1 MASATGMGPLDS
13 GGRVIIIG
21 GGPAGVAC
29 AIALQRC
36 ALREGR
42 RFTVTI
48 LEGKEFVGER
58 HHNQCAGVLSPP
70 LAGLLEADL
79 GIPFPDHLVR
89 TVIEEYVLHATHTS
103 LALGRKGVTSHAV
116 RRVQFDAFML
126 EQARESGVSLIPA
139 RAVDLEFLQ
148 GGVVVYTEAGPVEAD
163 VVVGAFGMDEGA
175 AAIFQRVCGYR
186 PPQALPSV
194 VTKYHPGDRAMETF
208 GVRIHAFLPKEK
220 RIEFG
225 AVTPKGN
232 HLTIN
237 IAGPS
242 VDSAVLQDF
251 LQFSEVRPVLPNLEQ
266 AGLLDANDL
275 RCFKG
280 RFPVSLAKGTFGDR
294 WVMIGDAAGLVRA
307 FKGKGVTSA
316 VQTGI
321 RAAETMLR
329 VGISA
334 QAFRHHYLP
343 ANRDLIRDVPFGRA
357 MRLSAIGLARMGVF
371 EVILEAGKR
380 EPRLYEA
387 LFEAVSANGPYRR
400 VWANGLSLRSLV
412 AIARSVLAT
421 RRGAVPTTAELRDR

>member
-1 MASATGMGPLDS
+1 MGMGPLES
-13 GGRVIIIG
+13 GGRVIIVG

-29 AIALQRC
+29 AITLQRC

-70 LAGLLEADL
+70 LADLLEADL
-79 GIPFPDHLVR
+79 GLPFPHHLVR

-126 EQARESGVSLIPA
+126 EQARERGVSFIPA
-139 RAVDLEFLQ
+139 RAVDLEFLAE
-148 GGVVVYTEAGPVEAD
+148 GVVVYTEAGPVEAD

-186 PPQALPSV
+186 PPQALSAV
-194 VTKYHPGDRAMETF
+194 VTKYHPGDRAMEAF
-208 GVRIHAFLPKEK
+208 GPRIHAFLPKWK

-225 AVTPKGN
+225 GVTPKGN

-242 VDSAVLQDF
+242 VDSAMMQEF
-251 LQFSEVRPVLPNLEQ
+251 LQLAEVRRALPNLEQ
-266 AGLLDANDL
+266 AGMLDANDL

-280 RFPVSLAKGTFGDR
+280 RFPVSLARRTFGDR
-294 WVMIGDAAGLVRA
+294 WVMIGDASGLVRA

-316 VQTGI
+316 LQTGI

-329 VGISA
+329 IGISG

-343 ANRDLIRDVPFGRA
+343 ANEDLIRDIPFGRA
-357 MRLSAIGLARMGVF
+357 MRISTIGLARMGLF
-371 EVILEAGKR
+371 DVILEAGKR

-387 LFEAVSANGPYRR
+387 LFEAVSAHGPYRR
-400 VWANGLSLRSLV
+400 VWAKGLSLRSLA
-412 AIARSVLAT
+412 AIARSAVAT
-421 RRGAVPTTAELRDR
+421 RHGAVRTTTHLMDP

>member
-1 MASATGMGPLDS
+1 MGLGPLDS
-13 GGRVIIIG
+13 GGRVIIVG

-70 LAGLLEADL
+70 LADLLEADL

-89 TVIEEYVLHATHTS
+89 TVIEEYVLHAPHTS

-116 RRVQFDAFML
+116 RRIQFDAFML
-126 EQARESGVSLIPA
+126 EQARERGVSLIAA
-139 RAVDLEFLQ
+139 RVVDVEFLQ
-148 GGVVVYTEAGPVEAD
+148 EGVVVYTEAGPVEAD

-186 PPQALPSV
+186 PPQALSSV
-194 VTKYHPGDRAMETF
+194 VTKYHPGDRAMEAF
-208 GVRIHAFLPKEK
+208 GARIHAFLPKQK

-225 AVTPKGN
+225 GVTPKGN

-237 IAGPS
+237 IAGPA
-242 VDSAVLQDF
+242 VDSAMMQEF
-251 LQFSEVRPVLPNLEQ
+251 LRLAEVRRVLPNLEQ
-266 AGLLDANDL
+266 AGKLDENDL

-280 RFPVSLAKGTFGDR
+280 RFPVSLARGTFGDR

-316 VQTGI
+316 LQTGI
-321 RAAETMLR
+321 RAAETMLCA
-329 VGISA
+329 GISG
-334 QAFRHHYLP
+334 QAFQHHYLP
-343 ANRDLIRDVPFGRA
+343 ANRDLIRDIPFGRA
-357 MRLSAIGLARMGVF
+357 MRLLSIGLARMGF
-371 EVILEAGKR
+371 FDVILEAGNR

-387 LFEAVSANGPYRR
+387 LFEAVSADGPYRR
-400 VWANGLSLRSLV
+400 VWANGLSLPSLV
-412 AIARSVLAT
+412 ALARAAVTT
-421 RRGAVPTTAELRDR
+421 RPGAARTPSAPRDPER

>member
-1 MASATGMGPLDS
+1 MASATSMGPLDS
-13 GGRVIIIG
+13 GGRAIIIG

-29 AIALQRC
+29 ALALQRS

-70 LAGLLEADL
+70 LAELLEADL
-79 GIPFPDHLVR
+79 GIPFPHHLVR
-89 TVIEEYVLHATHTS
+89 TVIEEYVLHAAHTS
-103 LALGRKGVTSHAV
+103 LTLGRKGVISHAV
-116 RRVQFDAFML
+116 RRIQFDAYML
-126 EQARESGVSLIPA
+126 EQARERGISLIPA

-148 GGVVVYTEAGPVEAD
+148 GGVVVYTDAEPVEAD

-186 PPQALPSV
+186 PPQALSSV

-208 GVRIHAFLPKEK
+208 GARIHAFLPKET

-237 IAGPS
+237 LAGPS
-242 VDSAVLQDF
+242 ADSAVMQEF
-251 LQFSEVRPVLPNLEQ
+251 LRLSEVRRVLPNLDQ
-266 AGLLDANDL
+266 AGRANPNDL
-275 RCFKG
+275 RSFKG
-280 RFPVSLAKGTFGDR
+280 RFPISLARTAFGDR

-334 QAFRHHYLP
+334 QAFRDHYLP
-343 ANRDLIRDVPFGRA
+343 ANRDLIRDIPFGRA
-357 MRLSAIGLARMGVF
+357 MRLSAIGLARMGLFDV
-371 EVILEAGKR
+371 VLEAGKR

-387 LFEAVSANGPYRR
+387 LFEAVSAHGPYRQ

-412 AIARSVLAT
+412 AIARSAVAT
-421 RRGAVPTTAELRDR
+421 RRGAARTRPHLIDP